1 MSVQIMQF
9 NPASRVQER
18 RQKSSPVEY
27 DRRFSMDRR
36 QASKP
41 VFASINKLKNNV
53 DRLDKSTL
61 DTQQAV
67 LYALSPLPPARRIS
81 SLPDTL
87 EDKNYSRAGLLLGM
101 AAANFPGDVREM
113 GLAGKELKNIFTKG
127 LPAIS
132 YEGQHQAK
140 FFQNTFMSSLPK
152 KYPWL
157 KKLDKTLY
165 STDFGKTL
173 RKIFNIKITE
183 EPFKTT
189 ERLIF
194 NKGKKLQKFKFTGNS
209 FQKITGRALMRT
221 PLLGLV
227 PSTILEVPALI
238 KSVQKE
244 EAIFDKAKSFTKQL
258 CKSAGYVG
266 LLNTGIALVGAT
278 LMPYGYIAALI
289 GMGIGGSV
297 GLMASKHLN
306 KQIDEFIV

>member
-1 MSVQIMQF
+1 MSVQIAQF
-9 NPASRVQER
+9 NPAYRVQER
-18 RQKSSPVEY
+18 RQKSSPIEY
-27 DRRFSMDRR
+27 DKRSGMDRR
-36 QASKP
+36 QADNP
-41 VFASINKLKNNV
+41 VFASINSLKSNV

-61 DTQQAV
+61 GTQQAL
-67 LYALSPLPPARRIS
+67 LYALSPIPTARRVS

-87 EDKNYSRAGLLLGM
+87 EDKNFSRAGLLLGM

-127 LPAIS
+127 LSSIS

-140 FFQNTFMSSLPK
+140 FFQNTFMNSLPK

-173 RKIFNIKITE
+173 RKTFNIKIAE

-194 NKGKKLQKFKFTGNS
+194 NKGKKLQKFKFTGNY

-221 PLLGLV
+221 PVLGLV
-227 PSTILEVPALI
+227 ASTILEIPALI

-244 EAIFDKAKSFTKQL
+244 ETLFDKAKSFTKQL

-289 GMGIGGSV
+289 GMGIGGSI
-297 GLMASKHLN
+297 GLMASKQLN
-306 KQIDEFIV
+306 KQIDELIV